1 MKTYLIKITLRKNIL
16 DKAGTAVS
24 KVLIRMGYKVKNL
37 RIGKTIYITT
47 DEDIELIAKS
57 ITNEVMEDFEIECL
71 DDRSKISI
79 RDTGA
84 VPVASTN

>member
-47 DEDIELIAKS
+47 NEDIELIAKS
-57 ITNEVMEDFEIECL
+57 IVNEVMEDFEIECL
-71 DDRSKISI
+71 NDRSKISI
-79 RDTGA
+79 QDTGA

>member
-47 DEDIELIAKS
+47 NEDIELIAKS
-57 ITNEVMEDFEIECL
+57 IVNEVMEDFEIECL
-71 DDRSKISI
+71 DDMSRISI
-79 RDTGA
+79 QDTGA

>member
-47 DEDIELIAKS
+47 DEDIELKKVVKLLDIAKLS
-57 ITNEVMEDFEIECL
+57 GSNRFFIATEITNEN
-71 DDRSKISI
+71 K
-79 RDTGA
+79 
-84 VPVASTN
+84 

>member
-47 DEDIELIAKS
+47 NEDIELIAKS
-57 ITNEVMEDFEIECL
+57 IVNEVMEDFEIECL
-71 DDRSKISI
+71 DDMSKISI
-79 RDTGA
+79 QDTGA

>member
-1 MKTYLIKITLRKNIL
+1 MKTYLVKITLRKNIL
-16 DKAGTAVS
+16 DKAGTAVT
-24 KVLIRMGYKVKNL
+24 KVLINMGYKVKNV
-37 RIGKTIYITT
+37 RIGRTICITT

-71 DDRSKISI
+71 DDRSRISI
-79 RDTGA
+79 QDPGA